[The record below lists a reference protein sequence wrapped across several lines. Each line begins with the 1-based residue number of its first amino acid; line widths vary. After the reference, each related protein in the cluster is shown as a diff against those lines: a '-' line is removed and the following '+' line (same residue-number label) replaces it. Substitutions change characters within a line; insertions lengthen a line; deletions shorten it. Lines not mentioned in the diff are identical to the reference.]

1 MWNMKTKL
9 SNFFLLLA
17 TLIFSNSC
25 DKPGCKNT
33 NPIFDK
39 FMFTTKEYKSEL
51 AKQIESIGTR
61 NLSFWFNKYLKK
73 SGEEFILIN
82 IQGEK
87 LCAKSEIKVNDWSKI
102 SGMRKEINGYRG
114 AELKG
119 LKLEIEQDSTGT
131 NLIYKNVDTIID

>member
-1 MWNMKTKL
+1 MKIKL

-25 DKPGCKNT
+25 DKPECKNT

-39 FMFTTKEYKSEL
+39 FMYNTKEYKSEL
-51 AKQIESIGTR
+51 AKQILSIGTR
-61 NLSFWFNKYLKK
+61 NLTYWFDKYLKK
-73 SGEEFILIN
+73 GSEEFILIH

-87 LCAKSEIKVNDWSKI
+87 LCAKGEIKVNDWSKI
-102 SGMRKEINGYRG
+102 SGMRKEISGYRG

-131 NLIYKNVDTIID
+131 NLIYKSVDMIID